1 MKGTIERCARWLQS
15 GEGGRQLSGYALVGA
30 LQLLIDWGTYVGL
43 TALGVPTL
51 VANPGARAIGAMFGY
66 VGNGAY
72 TFRQAEGSHRLG
84 RGSLARFVLLW
95 LVLTAASTAALA
107 VIDLAGGLRWAWVL
121 KPVVDLGLA
130 GLAFIASRL
139 WVYR

>member
-1 MKGTIERCARWLQS
+1 MKSAIERCARWLRS
-15 GEGGRQLSGYALVGA
+15 GEGGRQLSGYALVGV
-30 LQLLIDWGTYVGL
+30 LQLLVDWGAYVGL

-51 VANPGARAIGAMFGY
+51 LANPGARAIGALLGY
-66 VGNGAY
+66 LGNGAY
-72 TFRQAEGSHRLG
+72 TFRQPEGQHRLG

-107 VIDLAGGLRWAWVL
+107 VIDVAGGLGWAWVL

-130 GLAFIASRL
+130 GVAFIASRL

>member
-1 MKGTIERCARWLQS
+1 MRTLIARCAGWFRS
-15 GEGGRQLSGYALVGA
+15 GHGGRQLSGYAVIGV
-30 LQLLIDWGTYVGL
+30 LQLLVDWGAYVGL

-51 VANPGARAIGAMFGY
+51 VANPGARAVGAMFGY

-72 TFRQAEGSHRLG
+72 TFRHPEGRHRLG
-84 RGSLARFVLLW
+84 RGSLLRFVLLW
-95 LVLTAASTAALA
+95 GVLTAASTAALA
-107 VIDLAGGLRWAWVL
+107 GIDAAGGLACAWVL

-130 GLAFIASRL
+130 GVAFVASRL

>member
-1 MKGTIERCARWLQS
+1 MRRAVERCARWLRS
-15 GEGGRQLSGYALVGA
+15 GEGGRQLSGYALVGV
-30 LQLLIDWGTYVGL
+30 LQLLVDWGVYVGL
-43 TALGVPTL
+43 TALGVPTW

-72 TFRQAEGSHRLG
+72 TFRQPEGAHRLG

-107 VIDLAGGLRWAWVL
+107 LIDGLGGLGWAWGL

-130 GLAFIASRL
+130 AVAFVASRL

>member
-1 MKGTIERCARWLQS
+1 MTAFPPPPWEEPTLWGRYRRVVATLA
-15 GEGGRQLSGYALVGA
+15 GGVLLV
-30 LQLLIDWGTYVGL
+30 VGL
-43 TALGVPTL
+43 TALGVPTW

-72 TFRQAEGSHRLG
+72 TFRQPEGAHRLG

-107 VIDLAGGLRWAWVL
+107 LIDGLGGLGWAWGL

-130 GLAFIASRL
+130 AVAFVASRL

>member
-1 MKGTIERCARWLQS
+1 MIARCAGWLRS
-15 GEGGRQLSGYALVGA
+15 GEGGRQLSGYAVIGV
-30 LQLLIDWGTYVGL
+30 LQLLVDWGAYVGL

-51 VANPGARAIGAMFGY
+51 VANPGARAVGAMFGY

-72 TFRQAEGSHRLG
+72 TFRHPEGRHRLG
-84 RGSLARFVLLW
+84 RRSVLRFVLLW
-95 LVLTAASTAALA
+95 GVLTAASTIALA
-107 VIDLAGGLRWAWVL
+107 GIDAAGGLAWAWVL

-130 GLAFIASRL
+130 GVAFIASRL

>member
-1 MKGTIERCARWLQS
+1 MRTLIARCAGWFRS
-15 GEGGRQLSGYALVGA
+15 GQGGRQLSGYAVIGV
-30 LQLLIDWGTYVGL
+30 LQLLVDWGAYVGL

-51 VANPGARAIGAMFGY
+51 VANPGARAVGAMFGY

-72 TFRQAEGSHRLG
+72 TFRHPEGRHRLG
-84 RGSLARFVLLW
+84 RGSLLRFILLW
-95 LVLTAASTAALA
+95 GVLTAASTGALA
-107 VIDLAGGLRWAWVL
+107 GIDAAGGLGWAWVL

-130 GLAFIASRL
+130 AVAFIASRL